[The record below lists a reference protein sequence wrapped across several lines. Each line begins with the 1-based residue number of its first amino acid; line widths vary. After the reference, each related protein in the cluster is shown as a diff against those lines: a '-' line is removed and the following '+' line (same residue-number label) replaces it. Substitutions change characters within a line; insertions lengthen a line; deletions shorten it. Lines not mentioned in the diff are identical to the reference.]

1 MQTDHWFYRFID
13 KVLEG
18 RIPVLLMLLALITG
32 VVALYLTPRE
42 EEPQIVVPIAD
53 VLINAPGLSAGQV
66 ERQITIPLE
75 KLLSQI
81 DGVEHVYSVSSN
93 DQAVITVRFY
103 VGEDRERSLVK
114 IYNKIYSNTDKVPA
128 AVASWV
134 VKPVEVDDVPI
145 VLIALWSSDPDRY
158 SDHEL
163 RRVAEELTQRLKG
176 IRNTNEVSLTG
187 GRPRQIRVE
196 LDAEALAARRTA
208 PLDVAWALQLSNRRL
223 PAGAVRQSDREIV
236 VEAGDFVR
244 DADALKQ
251 LVVNVVDGVPVY
263 LDEVASVIDGPAE
276 PDTYTW
282 IGFGPADPVYG
293 QFPGFVPA
301 VILSVAKQKGT
312 NAVWVARDIEDTLAG
327 LKQELLP
334 AGIEFRIIRN
344 YGETANDKVNNLTSS
359 LLFAVITVVVFI
371 GIFLNW
377 RAALVVALAIPVC
390 YGATLALDLAGG
402 YTINRVTLFALI
414 LALGLLVD
422 DPITGVDNIE
432 RLMQQRPGDRAG
444 NVKAAM
450 FEIRNALAMSTI
462 AIILAFVPLAFIT
475 GMMGPYM
482 APMAFNVPVAVILST
497 VVAFLLTPWLALKFL
512 AADVNQQPDGFEN
525 TARYKFYDT
534 LISPL
539 IASRKAA
546 WIFSAIVIALF
557 ILAAIL
563 PLYRLVPLKLLPY
576 DNKDEFQIVIDM
588 PEGTSLERTQAVTQR
603 LATYLKTV
611 PEIKEIVGFSGLASP
626 MDFNGMVRHY
636 YLRSGSH
643 VADIRITLAKR
654 LSRQQQSHEI
664 VTRIRPDIRRIGAD
678 TGANIKLV
686 EVPPG
691 PPVMSTLT
699 VELYG
704 METTPYP
711 VLQDAA
717 RALAGRLRQEPG
729 VVDVDTSI
737 EADAPKRLFVT
748 DKDKAALSGVATEDI
763 AATVALATRGMTAS
777 YLEIPTEA
785 NPLPIVLQ
793 LPLEKRA
800 SITELSSLQLKGRA
814 GVTKLREKTGVRDAP
829 QPLVPLGEL
838 GHFQHTT
845 VESSIYHKNLR
856 RVSYVFA
863 EMSGRPPADAI
874 LDVKADLNAETQAEV
889 RSVESRTHLRPGGGI
904 GWSLPRNINAV
915 WDGEGEWQ
923 ITLRVFRDMGL
934 AFAAA
939 MVGIFF
945 VLFIQT
951 GSASLTLIIMSA
963 IPLTVIG
970 IMPGFLA
977 LNLFADQPAG
987 ATADPVLFTATAM
1000 IGMIALAGIVIR
1012 NSLILVEFIN
1022 QALVQGQALPVAL
1035 KQAGAVRLRPVLL
1048 TAGTTMLGNFIIT
1061 LDPIFSGLAWAII
1074 FGIFASTLFTLLV
1087 VPVTYYLVYGHRLAQ
1102 QPNGTRT

>member
-208 PLDVAWALQLSNRRL
+208 PLDVAWALQLSTRRL

-643 VADIRITLAKR
+643 VADIRITLAER